1 MKLFP
6 ALTTIAVLI
15 ALSSQASAA
24 NKKKHRHHRHPAAS
38 QIQAAPPAPERD
50 IPDSTLAPAEQAQ
63 SEGQDGQKDIP
74 LDVKTA
80 KPAKPVKPVK
90 SASPSG
96 NPPKASMDFDFFP
109 DSAGGGAGS
118 DSAGLKLSPEALEL
132 QHEGQTRRWMLTTH
146 QTLGIATWILMAATV
161 TVGQLNYNQLYGGG
175 GSNKWQTP
183 HEILVLSSSLAFAAT
198 GAFALF
204 APSPYKKPLR
214 FDTGL
219 VHRIAVSGATLGM
232 LTEIFLGWWTTH
244 QGNAGNPNN
253 LRTMA
258 RTHQVVG
265 WTTFGFLTA
274 AAAVWVF

>member
-24 NKKKHRHHRHPAAS
+24 NKKKHRRHRHPAAS
-38 QIQAAPPAPERD
+38 QIQAAPPTPERE
-50 IPDSTLAPAEQAQ
+50 IPEATLDPAEQKQ
-63 SEGQDGQKDIP
+63 SDVQDAQKDIR
-74 LDVKTA
+74 LDA

-90 SASPSG
+90 PASPSG
-96 NPPKASMDFDFFP
+96 DPTKASMDFDFFP
-109 DSAGGGAGS
+109 DSAGGGTGG
-118 DSAGLKLSPEALEL
+118 DPAGLKLSPEALEL
-132 QHEGQTRRWMLTTH
+132 KHDGETRRWMLTTH

-161 TVGQLNYNQLYGGG
+161 TVGQLNYNQLYGSGG
-175 GSNKWQTP
+175 GNNKWQTP